1 MRIWWIIIFYKW
13 KIKVKIWVNWYW
25 NKWIKSSER
34 IRKIKDSKWI
44 RKVKIKIELKRIG
57 SFENKIKFG
66 IKIKRIRIKIVRS

>member
-1 MRIWWIIIFYKW
+1 MNMQF
-13 KIKVKIWVNWYW
+13 
-25 NKWIKSSER
+25 IKSSER